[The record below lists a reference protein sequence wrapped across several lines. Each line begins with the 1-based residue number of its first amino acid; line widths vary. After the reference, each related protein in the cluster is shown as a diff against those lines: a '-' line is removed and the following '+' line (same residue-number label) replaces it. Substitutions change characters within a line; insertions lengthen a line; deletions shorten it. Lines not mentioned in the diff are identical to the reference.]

1 MKRAIILTD
10 GKPGHE
16 NQSKALAAGLGLE
29 AVLLPCT
36 YPCRVRKSL
45 SLLCDRL
52 GIRPDLTGTE
62 AAARNLA
69 AQGACCL
76 IGAGSNTFY
85 TLKRL
90 RRRLGLPAIA
100 ILTPR
105 GYALSGFDAIL
116 APAFDRPP
124 QRENVIALPTNL
136 TPARPDFYEAQTA
149 AFLERYVPTKPRAV
163 GVIIGGKNAIADV
176 QAPWLRAQLEAL
188 FAATPEC
195 EHWVT
200 TSRRTSPEAEAV
212 IRDFPFDYRLLFS
225 DDHFNPI
232 PAFVTRCERL
242 FVTAESTGMLSEAVA
257 IGQSAVEVLD
267 NLAPNAGKFRRFVD
281 GLCAEGY
288 AHRFDGSLGNAKR
301 KVDLTPLFA
310 DLRTRLA
317 LN

>member
-45 SLLCDRL
+45 SLLCDWL

-62 AAARNLA
+62 AAARELA

-90 RRRLGLPAIA
+90 RQRLGLPAIA

-124 QRENVIALPTNL
+124 VRENVIPLPTNL

-149 AFLERYVPTKPRAV
+149 AFLERYVPAKPRAV
-163 GVIIGGKNAIADV
+163 GIIIGGKNAIADV

-225 DDHFNPI
+225 EDHFNPI

-310 DLRTRLA
+310 DLRSRLA

>member
-62 AAARNLA
+62 ACARELA

-90 RRRLGLPAIA
+90 RRRLGLPVIA

-124 QRENVIALPTNL
+124 VRENVIPLPTNL

-163 GVIIGGKNAIADV
+163 GIIIGGKNAIADV

-225 DDHFNPI
+225 EDHFNPI

-288 AHRFDGSLGNAKR
+288 AHRFDGTLGNAKR

-310 DLRTRLA
+310 DLRSRLA

>member
-62 AAARNLA
+62 AAARELA
-69 AQGACCL
+69 AQGAVCL

-124 QRENVIALPTNL
+124 VRENVIPLPTNL
-136 TPARPDFYEAQTA
+136 TPARSDFYEAQTA

-163 GVIIGGKNAIADV
+163 GIIIGGKNAIADV

-225 DDHFNPI
+225 EDHFNPI

-310 DLRTRLA
+310 DLRSRLA

>member
-52 GIRPDLTGTE
+52 GFRPDLTGTE
-62 AAARNLA
+62 AAARELA

-90 RRRLGLPAIA
+90 RQRLGLPAIA

-124 QRENVIALPTNL
+124 VRENVIPLPTNL

-163 GVIIGGKNAIADV
+163 GIIIGGKNAIADV

-225 DDHFNPI
+225 EDHFNPI

-281 GLCAEGY
+281 GLCTEGY
-288 AHRFDGSLGNAKR
+288 AHRFDGTLGNAKR

-310 DLRTRLA
+310 DLRSRLA

>member
-29 AVLLPCT
+29 AVLLSCT

-62 AAARNLA
+62 AAARELA
-69 AQGACCL
+69 AQGAVCL

-90 RRRLGLPAIA
+90 RQRLGLPAIA

-124 QRENVIALPTNL
+124 VRENVIPLPTNL

-225 DDHFNPI
+225 EDHFNPI

>member
-62 AAARNLA
+62 AAARELV
-69 AQGACCL
+69 AQGAVCL

-124 QRENVIALPTNL
+124 VRENVIPLPTNL

-149 AFLERYVPTKPRAV
+149 AFLERYVPAKPRAV
-163 GVIIGGKNAIADV
+163 GIIIGGKNAIADV
-176 QAPWLRAQLEAL
+176 QASWLRAQLEAL

-225 DDHFNPI
+225 EDHFNPI

>member
-62 AAARNLA
+62 AAARELA
-69 AQGACCL
+69 AQGAVCL

-124 QRENVIALPTNL
+124 VRENVIPLPTNL

-163 GVIIGGKNAIADV
+163 GIIIGGKNAIADV

-225 DDHFNPI
+225 EDHFNPI

-310 DLRTRLA
+310 DLRSRLA

>member
-62 AAARNLA
+62 AAARDLA
-69 AQGACCL
+69 AQGAVCL

-90 RRRLGLPAIA
+90 RQRLGLPAIA

-124 QRENVIALPTNL
+124 VRENVIPLPTNL

-149 AFLERYVPTKPRAV
+149 AFLERYVPAKPRAV
-163 GVIIGGKNAIADV
+163 GIIIGGKNAIADV

-212 IRDFPFDYRLLFS
+212 IREFSFDYRLLFS
-225 DDHFNPI
+225 EDHFNPI

-310 DLRTRLA
+310 DLRSRLA